1 MPTIDVATRVAAGT
15 TYKPRAYPATTIP
28 TPFERHVLNRV
39 GCGYS
44 RTTWQGMRSAG
55 GALQWFAR
63 QLEPASVPES
73 AVAKSILSWF
83 PHVDDNPS
91 TRWANGQANN
101 TYEAWEYA
109 RDVGN
114 YTALRRMYSN
124 RQVLETM
131 VDFWNNHLH
140 VPLNVNRSW
149 ATRWDYDQT
158 IRKHALGRFEDL
170 LVACSLHPAMLLYL
184 DNAKSVRNAPNENQ
198 GRELLELHTLGRTS
212 GYTEPMVRDSAKIL
226 SGYTVDESS
235 WTAYYDQGR
244 HTTGPVQVL
253 GFTDLNAEA
262 NGAELTVRYLR
273 YLANHPAT
281 ARMVANRLAVRFVS
295 DTPPDALVDRLAG
308 VFLDSGTDISATL
321 RALVASAEFAA
332 SAGRKVRT
340 PVDDL
345 VATVRALGITAVKPV
360 NGKSFAH
367 AIAWMPKSML
377 LYSWPRPD
385 GAPETNPE
393 WASASRMLAS
403 FRMHWLLAGGYYPNT
418 GVRYRTT
425 RWWLPRASLRL
436 DQYVDHVCRML
447 LGRPSTATDLKAVCQ
462 ATGRGPAET
471 VTAKHPLTSWLFVR
485 MAIVLLDSPDHMSR

>member
-1 MPTIDVATRVAAGT
+1 V
-15 TYKPRAYPATTIP
+15 PA
-28 TPFERHVLNRV
+28 PFERHLMNRM

-44 RTTWQGMRSAG
+44 RSTWQDLRSAG
-55 GALQWFAR
+55 GGQQWFSR
-63 QLEPASVPES
+63 QLDPASVTES
-73 AVAKSILSWF
+73 PLAESILSWF
-83 PHVDDNPS
+83 PRVDDSPT
-91 TRWANGQANN
+91 TRWANGQAN

-109 RDVGN
+109 RDLGN
-114 YTALRRMYSN
+114 YTALRRMFSN

-149 ATRWDYDQT
+149 TLRWDYDQT
-158 IRKHALGRFEDL
+158 IRRLALGRFEDL

-184 DNAKSVRNAPNENQ
+184 DNAKSVRGAPNENQ
-198 GRELLELHTLGRTS
+198 GRELLELHTSGRTS
-212 GYTEPMVRDSAKIL
+212 GYTEQMVKDSAKIL
-226 SGYTVDESS
+226 SGWTVDESG
-235 WTAYYDQGR
+235 WTARYDSSR

-253 GFTDLNAEA
+253 GFTDP
-262 NGAELTVRYLR
+262 NGSADGSGLTVRYLR
-273 YLANHPAT
+273 YLAHHPAT
-281 ARMVANRLAVRFVS
+281 ARMVAQRLAVRFVS
-295 DTPPDALVDRLAG
+295 DTPGAALVDRLAA
-308 VFLDSGTDISATL
+308 VFLDSGTDIAATL
-321 RALVASAEFAA
+321 RALVASPEFAA
-332 SAGRKVRT
+332 SAGKKVRT

-345 VATVRALGITAVKPV
+345 VATVRVMGITATRPV
-360 NGKSFAH
+360 DGTSFAH

-403 FRMHWLLAGGYYPNT
+403 FRMHWLLAGGYYPDT

-425 RWWLPRASLRL
+425 RSWLPRAFLRL
-436 DQYVDHVCRML
+436 DEYVDHVCRML
-447 LGRPSTATDLKAVCQ
+447 LGRPSTSTDLKAVCQ

-471 VTAKHPLTSWLFVR
+471 VTAKHPLATWLFVR